1 MYLYTRAHGCTAH
14 QRLYSFQVF
23 CAVNFLRALNKGKV
37 NVSLDICDKA
47 VVLKTNRVS
56 KLPTE
61 ALQKVQMRWSQP
73 RGSEPDRLSCDGCWE
88 LTQSG
93 MWYKDYTTYPIAIRF
108 LQDSTL
114 ALGSRLCP
122 QESLIFGIRHLKII
136 ARGPFQNSQHFHLVR
151 TGHALG
157 DEGRA

>member
-1 MYLYTRAHGCTAH
+1 MRTACLCIPHICTHKHMGAQAH

-23 CAVNFLRALNKGKV
+23 CAVNILRALIKGKV

-56 KLPTE
+56 KLSTE
-61 ALQKVQMRWSQP
+61 TLQKVQMRWPQP
-73 RGSEPDRLSCDGCWE
+73 RGSEPDPLSCDGCRE

-93 MWYKDYTTYPIAIRF
+93 MWYKDYTTYPVAIRF

-122 QESLIFGIRHLKII
+122 EESTISGIQHLKII
-136 ARGPFQNSQHFHLVR
+136 AWGPFQISQHFHSV
-151 TGHALG
+151 
-157 DEGRA
+157 